1 MNEIINKFLSAGN
14 KFMPKTHL
22 GGPGFMYSTC
32 RIFANTKKGYK
43 NLKKQEI
50 QDIFI

>member
-1 MNEIINKFLSAGN
+1 MNETINNFLSAWD

-22 GGPGFMYSTC
+22 RGPGFMYSTC